1 MEKDE
6 KLQGVTSRQHETR
19 AASKRRYEREM
30 GAECE
35 ERLWQDRAR
44 IVASYLKNPSMWPS
58 GIDGKAW
65 GCEVWYIPAE
75 WRLEGDVAI
84 RVVTARA
91 LVTEIVTESLVTESL
106 PEGVRRGMGRPK
118 KDGSLS
124 AKERMRRLR
133 EKRRG
138 S

>member
-30 GAECE
+30 GPDCE
-35 ERLWQDRAR
+35 ERLWKDRAR

-65 GCEVWYIPAE
+65 GCEVWYVPAE

-84 RVVTARA
+84 RVVTERA
-91 LVTEIVTESLVTESL
+91 SVTGSFAIVTGNL
-106 PEGVRRGMGRPK
+106 PEGVTKGMGRPRK
-118 KDGSLS
+118 EGALS
-124 AKERMRRLR
+124 AAERMRRMR
-133 EKRRG
+133 ERRRG
-138 S
+138 K